1 MKYFI
6 RPQNLGGYD
15 PYLML
20 ADVTGSGAPNV
31 IVAAPTGGTS
41 GMVDFRIL
49 DLPGRNRM
57 KSLPL
62 PITGVSRL

>member
-49 DLPGRNRM
+49 DYREE
-57 KSLPL
+57 
-62 PITGVSRL
+62 TG